1 MKYMIDGSSSAPV
14 PKARR
19 WLVQYPEASNTLL
32 KLLTTKTIDY
42 LVAQVKAGA
51 QVSFTERHLTR
62 NCDLYLLIHQLILIY
77 LQVVSIW
84 VHHIKVYRDVLCTS
98 IDFKCWI

>member
-19 WLVQYPEASNTLL
+19 WLVEYPEASNSLL
-32 KLLTTKTIDY
+32 QLLTTKTIDY

-51 QVSFTERHLTR
+51 QVSDLDTENLDQYRTR
-62 NCDLYLLIHQLILIY
+62 D
-77 LQVVSIW
+77 
-84 VHHIKVYRDVLCTS
+84 
-98 IDFKCWI
+98 

>member
-19 WLVQYPEASNTLL
+19 WLVQYPDASHTLL
-32 KLLTTKTIDY
+32 QLLTTKTIDY

-51 QVSFTERHLTR
+51 QVCGTIVTVEKPVFFV
-62 NCDLYLLIHQLILIY
+62 NY
-77 LQVVSIW
+77 
-84 VHHIKVYRDVLCTS
+84 TS
-98 IDFKCWI
+98 SMKF

>member
-51 QVSFTERHLTR
+51 QVRFT
-62 NCDLYLLIHQLILIY
+62 
-77 LQVVSIW
+77 V
-84 VHHIKVYRDVLCTS
+84 
-98 IDFKCWI
+98 

>member
-32 KLLTTKTIDY
+32 QLLTTKTIDY

-51 QVSFTERHLTR
+51 QVSVTGQHWESWSISASTLPDT
-62 NCDLYLLIHQLILIY
+62 NLDTSD
-77 LQVVSIW
+77 VSLGPS
-84 VHHIKVYRDVLCTS
+84 Y
-98 IDFKCWI
+98 

>member
-32 KLLTTKTIDY
+32 QLLTTKTIDY

-51 QVSFTERHLTR
+51 QVSVTEWHWKSWSVSASTLTDT
-62 NCDLYLLIHQLILIY
+62 DL
-77 LQVVSIW
+77 
-84 VHHIKVYRDVLCTS
+84 DTS
-98 IDFKCWI
+98 GINLGPSY

>member
-19 WLVQYPEASNTLL
+19 WLVEHPEASNSLL
-32 KLLTTKTIDY
+32 QLLTTKTIDY

-51 QVSFTERHLTR
+51 QVSDLDTENL
-62 NCDLYLLIHQLILIY
+62 DQ
-77 LQVVSIW
+77 
-84 VHHIKVYRDVLCTS
+84 YRSRD
-98 IDFKCWI
+98 